1 VVAPPGPAAVA
12 VVATA
17 EGGLAGLDADTGRPR
32 WSVRLAGGIRG
43 LPVADAVSGTV
54 AAVWQEGE
62 ATELRVVDAATG
74 AVRFGRPIRSWAGSP
89 AIVSLPG
96 ARLVVVGAGSARYDG
111 AVSAFDLADG
121 RLRWRA
127 RVPASFQPELV
138 PLVDGGTVVV
148 VDQLGHVTALGA
160 ATGRRRWTAHV
171 RAAVIHARPVRVADA
186 VLVTDLAGEI
196 LTFARRRG
204 TLRARRRPAGSPV
217 GLVAA
222 RGRVVL
228 AQRLVRTHAVQA
240 FRAARLAAPAGSP
253 K

>member
-1 VVAPPGPAAVA
+1 V
-12 VVATA
+12 
-17 EGGLAGLDADTGRPR
+17 
-32 WSVRLAGGIRG
+32 
-43 LPVADAVSGTV
+43 
-54 AAVWQEGE
+54 
-62 ATELRVVDAATG
+62 TE
-74 AVRFGRPIRSWAGSP
+74 
-89 AIVSLPG
+89 
-96 ARLVVVGAGSARYDG
+96 
-111 AVSAFDLADG
+111 
-121 RLRWRA
+121 
-127 RVPASFQPELV
+127 
-138 PLVDGGTVVV
+138 
-148 VDQLGHVTALGA
+148 LGA

-196 LTFARRRG
+196 LTFDRRRG
-204 TLRARRRPAGSPV
+204 TLRARRRPAGFPV